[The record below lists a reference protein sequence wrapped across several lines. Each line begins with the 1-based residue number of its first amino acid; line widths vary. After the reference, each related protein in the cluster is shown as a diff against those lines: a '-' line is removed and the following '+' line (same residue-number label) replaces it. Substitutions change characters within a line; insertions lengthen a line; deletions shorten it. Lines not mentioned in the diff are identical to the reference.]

1 MSISLYQGCHNS
13 YQCIYHGSQNHLQ
26 RGRCLPAIREKPERL
41 CILPILPYRESF
53 EKGSNRHGYN
63 NSNNPTL
70 TKALQMS
77 IRNPVLIPRTEDLF
91 LNPLVTNK
99 TLHIVGWVV
108 SGKGFLQKDYQNRLS
123 HSCQMLEAK
132 AQSITMNRP
141 EESRIA
147 GLVGDSFGS
156 HWV

>member
-1 MSISLYQGCHNS
+1 MNS
-13 YQCIYHGSQNHLQ
+13 
-26 RGRCLPAIREKPERL
+26 
-41 CILPILPYRESF
+41 
-53 EKGSNRHGYN
+53 
-63 NSNNPTL
+63 
-70 TKALQMS
+70 
-77 IRNPVLIPRTEDLF
+77 
-91 LNPLVTNK
+91 LVTNK
-99 TLHIVGWVV
+99 TLHIVDWVV